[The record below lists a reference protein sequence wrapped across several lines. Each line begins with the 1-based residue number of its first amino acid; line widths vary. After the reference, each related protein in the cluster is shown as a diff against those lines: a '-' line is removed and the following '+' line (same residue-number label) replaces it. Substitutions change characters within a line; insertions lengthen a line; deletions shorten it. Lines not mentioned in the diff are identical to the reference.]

1 MAKKSVDKKPVD
13 APVVSEVPVV
23 EAKEV
28 QKGGKKDS
36 VKEPVNKNNKKE
48 PVNKNNKKEA
58 AKKEPVKKE
67 AANKDSKKDK
77 DTKNDTK
84 NDDKKGGAKKEAAS
98 KKNKDNKKEVVKK
111 TLSKKAAAKKS
122 ENKDENNEEEDSN
135 GTRSFKVQ
143 LPGDTDY
150 TGRFTGLTPYQAA
163 NKALSKYFRCQE
175 NAVDASTIE
184 FSIKESTRGSRRNTY
199 NYTGARLKL
208 ETPITYTIKSVTGE
222 DRVITKQYKNQLTK
236 IKKNPVESKV
246 KTETV

>member
-1 MAKKSVDKKPVD
+1 MVKKNVDKKPVD
-13 APVVSEVPVV
+13 ATVVSEAPVV

-28 QKGGKKDS
+28 QKGGKKEVVKKEAVKKDKDS
-36 VKEPVNKNNKKE
+36 KKE
-48 PVNKNNKKEA
+48 PVKKEA
-58 AKKEPVKKE
+58 AKKDGANKDSNKDSKKEPVKKE
-67 AANKDSKKDK
+67 AANKDSKKDS
-77 DTKNDTK
+77 
-84 NDDKKGGAKKEAAS
+84 KKEAANKDS
-98 KKNKDNKKEVVKK
+98 KKDKDSKKEVVKK

-122 ENKDENNEEEDSN
+122 ENKDDNNEEEDSN

-150 TGRFTGLTPYQAA
+150 SGRFTGLTPYQAA

-208 ETPITYTIKSVTGE
+208 ETPITYTIKSITGE